1 MVEPVVRKI
10 HLVTE
15 LVLHDGGPPLEIAA
29 KRGAISA
36 VVANPYAGTH
46 QPDLTEWMDSLTGL
60 GVILASE
67 LRDTLIGG
75 GEGRRIEGYGKGAI
89 VGVNGELEMTAVWHG
104 PGGAGLRV
112 ALADAT
118 GQQPKAMVPSTTKVG
133 NLGSQI
139 DIPMVYLHAS
149 YLRSH
154 YDVIPVVVPDAP
166 RPDEVVYT
174 LVMTTGGRPHHRI
187 GGFTMDEVVGADGLR

>member
-1 MVEPVVRKI
+1 MEPVVRKI

-15 LVLHDGGPPLEIAA
+15 LVLHDGGPVLAEPV

-36 VVANPYAGTH
+36 VVANPYAGTY
-46 QPDLTEWMDSLTGL
+46 QPDLTAWMESLSGL
-60 GVILASE
+60 GLILASE

-75 GEGRRIEGYGKGAI
+75 GDGRRIEGYGKGAI

-104 PGGAGLRV
+104 PGGAGLRA
-112 ALADAT
+112 ALADPDGA
-118 GQQPKAMVPSTTKVG
+118 QPKAMVPSTTKVG
-133 NLGSQI
+133 NLGCQI

-174 LVMTTGGRPHHRI
+174 LVMTTGQRPHHRI
-187 GGFTMDEVVGADGLR
+187 GGFTMAEVVGDDGLR